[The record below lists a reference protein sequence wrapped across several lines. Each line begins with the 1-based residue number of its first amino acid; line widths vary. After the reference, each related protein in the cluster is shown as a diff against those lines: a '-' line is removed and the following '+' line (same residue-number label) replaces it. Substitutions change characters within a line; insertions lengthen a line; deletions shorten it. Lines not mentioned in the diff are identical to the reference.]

1 MFQTYVVGKIKTHIL
16 CSKTFFPKIVFVYEI
31 MWKQNSAGGQATV
44 HLRCMLDIYGYRH
57 TLTIRNSYCSSTTT
71 VVARKRHSVS
81 FILTLPKLN
90 SVALVRTRT
99 IPTPVG
105 EVSAKFA
112 DRGVSRG
119 QRNGSPQPLI
129 SVF

>member
-1 MFQTYVVGKIKTHIL
+1 M
-16 CSKTFFPKIVFVYEI
+16 
-31 MWKQNSAGGQATV
+31 